1 MSDQLKI
8 QIGQRIKAARS
19 QRTLTQERLAE
30 IADCHIDTLS
40 LIERGKTLPS
50 IDVLLRLSE
59 ALELDIAALL
69 KGGVSSGKPQARQ
82 EAEAHFWAL
91 VSQMSDLE
99 LEKLKDMASVL
110 LR

>member
-50 IDVLLRLSE
+50 IDVLLRLTE

-69 KGGVSSGKPQARQ
+69 KGASSSDKPQARQ

>member
-1 MSDQLKI
+1 MSDQLKSLV
-8 QIGQRIKAARS
+8 GQRIKAARN
-19 QRTLTQERLAE
+19 QHGLTQERLAE

-50 IDVLLRLSE
+50 VEILLRLSE
-59 ALELDIAALL
+59 ALELDIATLL
-69 KGGVSSGKPQARQ
+69 KGAASVEKSQARQ
-82 EAEAHFWAL
+82 EAEARVWTL
-91 VSQMSDLE
+91 IGQMSDSD